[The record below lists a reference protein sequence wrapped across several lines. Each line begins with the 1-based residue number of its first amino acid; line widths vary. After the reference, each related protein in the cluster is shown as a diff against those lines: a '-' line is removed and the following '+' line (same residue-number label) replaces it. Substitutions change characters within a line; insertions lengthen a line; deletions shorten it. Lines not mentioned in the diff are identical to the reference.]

1 MANHR
6 RMVFNNRA
14 YEHRSPGEAVSH
26 GGSAMRYFLILCLL
40 VSAGGVGAQ
49 TKVEYESEQSN
60 GHSNS
65 LPASGEVASPR
76 SGAVGRKAKADGDS

>member
-1 MANHR
+1 MANHG

-14 YEHRSPGEAVSH
+14 YEHRSPGKAVSH